1 MALFAGLMKDRSMS
15 YTEIL
20 SHSLPFLEAMS
31 GEINRI
37 RIIEAGGNP
46 DRDDDEDTESEIT
59 ERPSRNNSKNVE
71 CNEPDDLFYGTLNEL
86 LR

>member
-46 DRDDDEDTESEIT
+46 DRDYDNENGTE
-59 ERPSRNNSKNVE
+59 NGNSVPENCGESDAV
-71 CNEPDDLFYGTLNEL
+71 FYGTLNEL

>member
-1 MALFAGLMKDRSMS
+1 MKDRSMS

-20 SHSLPFLEAMS
+20 SHSLPFLEAIS

-46 DRDDDEDTESEIT
+46 DHDEDEENKNGTE
-59 ERPSRNNSKNVE
+59 NNYSVPDNCGE
-71 CNEPDDLFYGTLNEL
+71 SDDLFYGTLNEL

>member
-46 DRDDDEDTESEIT
+46 DRDDEEENKNGTE
-59 ERPSRNNSKNVE
+59 NNYSVPENCGESDSV
-71 CNEPDDLFYGTLNEL
+71 FYGTLNEL

>member
-1 MALFAGLMKDRSMS
+1 MALFAGLMKDHSMS

-46 DRDDDEDTESEIT
+46 DRDEDEENKNGTE
-59 ERPSRNNSKNVE
+59 NGNSVPENCGESDSV
-71 CNEPDDLFYGTLNEL
+71 FYGTLNEL

>member
-15 YTEIL
+15 YSEIL
-20 SHSLPFLEAMS
+20 SHSLPFLEAIS

-46 DRDDDEDTESEIT
+46 DRDDDDENKNGTE
-59 ERPSRNNSKNVE
+59 NNYSVPYNCGE
-71 CNEPDDLFYGTLNEL
+71 SDDLFYGTLNEL

>member
-1 MALFAGLMKDRSMS
+1 MKDRSMS
-15 YTEIL
+15 YDEIL
-20 SHSLPFLEAMS
+20 SHSLPFLEAIS

-46 DRDDDEDTESEIT
+46 DRDDDEDTGSEF
-59 ERPSRNNSKNVE
+59 SGGSGKNTE
-71 CNEPDDLFYGTLNEL
+71 CNEPDNLFYGRLNDM

>member
-20 SHSLPFLEAMS
+20 SHSLPFLETMS

-46 DRDDDEDTESEIT
+46 DRDDEEENKSGTE
-59 ERPSRNNSKNVE
+59 NGNSVPENCGESDAV
-71 CNEPDDLFYGTLNEL
+71 FYGTLNEL

>member
-46 DRDDDEDTESEIT
+46 DRDDEEGNKNDTE
-59 ERPSRNNSKNVE
+59 NNYSVSDNCGESDSV
-71 CNEPDDLFYGTLNEL
+71 FYGTLNEL